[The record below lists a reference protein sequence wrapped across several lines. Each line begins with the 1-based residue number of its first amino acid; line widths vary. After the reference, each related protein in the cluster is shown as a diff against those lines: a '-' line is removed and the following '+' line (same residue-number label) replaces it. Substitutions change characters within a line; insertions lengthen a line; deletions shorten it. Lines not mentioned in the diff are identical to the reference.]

1 MSDALFE
8 ELTVLLDDRF
18 SNSEAVL
25 QDHSKDESHHTP
37 TPPDAV
43 VFPTSTEEVAKI
55 LQICSKYKIPIIP
68 FGVGTSVEGGVI
80 PIYGGVCVDMSR
92 MNRILQTNVEDFDVT
107 VEAGLT
113 RKRLNQE
120 LRDTGLF
127 FPIDPGADATIG
139 GMASTRASGTNA
151 VRYGT
156 MRENIL
162 NLKVVLA
169 DGQIIKTGGRARKS
183 SAGYDLARLFVGSEG
198 TLGIITE
205 VTLRL
210 YGVPA
215 AISAAVCSFPT
226 ISDAVN
232 CCILAIQSDIQVA
245 RVELLDSK
253 QMEACNRYSKLN
265 YKALPTLF
273 FEFHGSSETVRL
285 QAEEVGKIS
294 REFGAGEFK
303 WAEKTEERNKL
314 WQARHDALYAALSLK
329 PGAVAWSSD
338 ICVPIS
344 RLADCIEETCV
355 DLRETSLVTT
365 IVGHVGDGNFHV
377 IFLLDPENEKEFEEA
392 KRLNVRMINR
402 AIDMDGTCTGEH
414 GIGIGKREYLEKELG
429 EGIQVMRQLKNA
441 LDPHNVMNPGKVL
454 TV

>member
-1 MSDALFE
+1 MRDELFK
-8 ELTVLLDDRF
+8 ELKVLLGDRF

-37 TPPDAV
+37 TLPDAV
-43 VFPTSTEEVAKI
+43 VFPASTEEVAKI
-55 LQICSKYKIPIIP
+55 LQICFKYKIPVVP

-80 PIYGGVCVDMSR
+80 PISGGVCVDMSR
-92 MNRILQTNVEDFDVT
+92 MNRILQINAEDFDIT

-183 SAGYDLARLFVGSEG
+183 AAGYDLARLFVGSEG

-205 VTLRL
+205 ITLRL

-232 CCILAIQSDIQVA
+232 CCILAIQSDIRVA
-245 RVELLDSK
+245 RIELLDAK
-253 QMEACNRYSKLN
+253 QMEACNQYSKLD
-265 YKALPTLF
+265 YKVLPTLF

-285 QAEEVGKIS
+285 QAEQVGKIS
-294 REFGAGEFK
+294 KEFGAGEFK

-329 PGAVAWSSD
+329 PGAMAWSSD
-338 ICVPIS
+338 VCVPIS

-355 DLRETSLVTT
+355 DLRETSLLTT

-377 IFLLDPENEKEFEEA
+377 IFLLDPKNEEEFEEA

-402 AIDMDGTCTGEH
+402 AIGMDGTCTGEH

-429 EGIQVMRQLKNA
+429 EGIQIMRQLKNA

-454 TV
+454 MV

>member
-1 MSDALFE
+1 MRDELFE
-8 ELTVLLDDRF
+8 ELKVLLGDRF

-37 TPPDAV
+37 TLPDAV
-43 VFPTSTEEVAKI
+43 VFPASTEEVAKI
-55 LQICSKYKIPIIP
+55 LQICFKYKIPVVP

-80 PIYGGVCVDMSR
+80 PISGGVCVDMSE
-92 MNRILQTNVEDFDVT
+92 MNRILQINAEDFDVT

-183 SAGYDLARLFVGSEG
+183 AAGYDLARLFVGSEG

-205 VTLRL
+205 ITLRL

-232 CCILAIQSDIQVA
+232 CCILAIQSDIRVA
-245 RVELLDSK
+245 RIELLDAK
-253 QMEACNRYSKLN
+253 QMEACNQYSKLD
-265 YKALPTLF
+265 YKVLPTLF

-285 QAEEVGKIS
+285 QAEQVGKIS
-294 REFGAGEFK
+294 KEFGAGEFK

-329 PGAVAWSSD
+329 PGAMAWSSD
-338 ICVPIS
+338 VCVPIS

-355 DLRETSLVTT
+355 DLRETSLLTT

-377 IFLLDPENEKEFEEA
+377 IFLLDPKNEEEFEEA

-402 AIDMDGTCTGEH
+402 AIGMDGTCTGEH

-429 EGIQVMRQLKNA
+429 EGIQIMRQLKNA

-454 TV
+454 MV

>member
-1 MSDALFE
+1 MRDELFK
-8 ELTVLLDDRF
+8 ELKVLLGDRF

-37 TPPDAV
+37 TLPDAV
-43 VFPTSTEEVAKI
+43 VFPASTEEVAKI
-55 LQICSKYKIPIIP
+55 LQICFKYKIPVVP

-80 PIYGGVCVDMSR
+80 PISGGVCVDMSK
-92 MNRILQTNVEDFDVT
+92 MNRILQINAEDFDVT

-169 DGQIIKTGGRARKS
+169 DGRIIKTGGRARKS
-183 SAGYDLARLFVGSEG
+183 AAGYDLARLFVGSEG

-205 VTLRL
+205 ITLRL

-232 CCILAIQSDIQVA
+232 CCILAIQSDIRVA
-245 RVELLDSK
+245 RIELLDAK
-253 QMEACNRYSKLN
+253 QMEACNQYSKLD

-285 QAEEVGKIS
+285 QAEQVGKIS
-294 REFGAGEFK
+294 KEFGAGEFK

-338 ICVPIS
+338 VCVPIS

-355 DLRETSLVTT
+355 DLRETSLLTT

-377 IFLLDPENEKEFEEA
+377 IFLLDPENEEEFEEA
-392 KRLNVRMINR
+392 KSLNVRMINR
-402 AIDMDGTCTGEH
+402 AIGMDGTCTGEH

-429 EGIQVMRQLKNA
+429 EGIQIMRQLKNA

-454 TV
+454 MV